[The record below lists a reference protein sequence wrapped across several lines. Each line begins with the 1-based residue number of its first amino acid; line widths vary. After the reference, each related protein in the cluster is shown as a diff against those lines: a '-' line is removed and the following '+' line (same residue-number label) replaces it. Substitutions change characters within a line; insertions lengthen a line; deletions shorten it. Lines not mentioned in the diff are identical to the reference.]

1 MLPAQLYT
9 QVPRGALGGSTG
21 GVLLYELQ
29 RHQIVVARA
38 RGGKALLAAK
48 GSGAEINLRQAEQL
62 AGLDIRQAELNEGA
76 FRHTVGLGE
85 DIHRRGNLGGIGLQC
100 VHACKSRRALP
111 RRQSGAVRACG

>member
-1 MLPAQLYT
+1 MLPAQFYA

-21 GVLLYELQ
+21 GVLLDELQ
-29 RHQIVVARA
+29 GHQIVVARA

-48 GSGAEINLRQAEQL
+48 GSGAEINLCQREQL
-62 AGLDIRQAELNEGA
+62 AGLDIRQSELDEVA
-76 FRHTVGLGE
+76 LRHAVGLGE

-111 RRQSGAVRACG
+111 QYQSGAAPTCG